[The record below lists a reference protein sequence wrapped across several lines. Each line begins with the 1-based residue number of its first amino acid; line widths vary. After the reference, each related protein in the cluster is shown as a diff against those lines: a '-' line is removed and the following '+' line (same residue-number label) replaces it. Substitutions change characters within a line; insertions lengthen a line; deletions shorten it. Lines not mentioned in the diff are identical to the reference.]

1 MENIVQL
8 APVITALAALFGT
21 LIQQHY
27 AAEKRLREEREQNE
41 KNQNHLLYDYKQQ
54 YSPFPQKP

>member
-41 KNQNHLLYDYKQQ
+41 KIRELI
-54 YSPFPQKP
+54 S